1 MSTNKTEK
9 SEEKLF
15 VHKIIL
21 ATVIVVIGAIIV
33 LKFDKIAALINT
45 IWSATRPL
53 FIGIIVALILNV
65 PMKFIEK
72 LLKKIPTKKKR
83 WVRPI
88 AVVLTYLLAL
98 ALIAIVSR
106 IVIPQVITSMGSLLA
121 NSSSYLTSATKS
133 LNNFFSSLGLSFRID
148 ISNLTSLAQIEKLIN
163 EWFKT
168 LSSLGSLLSD
178 GIIGNITEAA
188 KVVFSTLLATVAAF
202 LISIYVLLAKEKY
215 VRICKQILQRF
226 LPAKPCVRCF
236 SLYRLTIGIFNNF
249 VGGFLTEMCILGTLF
264 YIVLTIS
271 GMPYAL
277 LISVV
282 IAITSIMPYVGTTF
296 AMIFGAFLILAD
308 RGLWTM
314 VVFIIE
320 FTIVQQ
326 VENNL
331 IYPHVVGKSVGIPS
345 FYVLLAITIFG
356 SLFGIMGLLVAVPL
370 MALIYTLLKNAVHKG
385 KALPDVP
392 VLKNQSKV
400 DITK

>member
-1 MSTNKTEK
+1 
-9 SEEKLF
+9 
-15 VHKIIL
+15 
-21 ATVIVVIGAIIV
+21 VVIGAIIV

-226 LPAKPCVRCF
+226 LPAKLCVRCF